1 MTKLTLSRGTQIN
14 LEKCVEAMD
23 NSRYNLVLAASARA
37 RELVHT
43 QKQNDWAT
51 HINAP
56 VSALLDVQQGL
67 VGLDYLRKVR

>member
-1 MTKLTLSRGTQIN
+1 MATPTLSRSTQIN
-14 LEKCVEAMD
+14 LDKCVTVID
-23 NSRYNLVLAASARA
+23 NSRYNLVSVAAARA

-51 HINAP
+51 HANAP
-56 VSALLDVQQGL
+56 VQALLQGL

>member
-1 MTKLTLSRGTQIN
+1 MN
-14 LEKCVEAMD
+14 LQQCVEAMD
-23 NSRYNLVLAASARA
+23 NSRYNLVLVAAARA
-37 RELVHT
+37 RELVHA

-56 VSALLDVQQGL
+56 VQALLDVQQGL

>member
-14 LEKCVEAMD
+14 LEKCVEAID
-23 NSRYNLVLAASARA
+23 NSRYNLVLVAAARA
-37 RELVHT
+37 RELVHA

-51 HINAP
+51 HVNAP

-67 VGLDYLRKVR
+67 VGLEYLRKVR